1 MYYDKAIVTTLK
13 KLILKTAITRAKG
26 KQQCVFQSK
35 SFYNLLKTK
44 TSYSQTDLNLALEQL
59 FQEEFLSGRFTKGP
73 FQIHGKI
80 TVDVP
85 KKDLPD
91 HEQDWV
97 NILGKGDLAD
107 NEKIALLSVGPKLK
121 GFSRDQMYSIFC
133 ALIELRSDQA
143 KYAGKAIYDVSAK
156 YFLGSS
162 KLLST
167 IQAEARAFGINLDS
181 FASSY
186 RYISVAGNKNPD
198 AVIIVENP
206 HSFETAVQAD
216 DKLQYSWISSYG
228 FGIALEKDLKY
239 GEMLVGN
246 LTKENHEG
254 VIRLT
259 RKGNP
264 EQLSTLLSHKNL
276 FFWGDLDLGGLQIF
290 LKLQKNLP
298 HLRLSGLYKYLA
310 EEFRTGNAHPYTKAV
325 AKEGQR
331 PFSVENQ
338 EIKELLEICLQGGV
352 DQEVVWRDE
361 IMSFAGVGYNS
372 QD

>member
-13 KLILKTAITRAKG
+13 ELILKTAITRAKG
-26 KQQCVFQSK
+26 KQQYVFQSK
-35 SFYNLLKTK
+35 SFYTLLKNK

-59 FQEEFLSGRFTKGP
+59 FQEEFLLGRFTKGP

-85 KKDLPD
+85 SKDLPD
-91 HEQDWV
+91 HEQDWLD
-97 NILGKGDLAD
+97 ILEKGDLAD

-133 ALIELRSDQA
+133 SLIELRADQA
-143 KYAGKAIYDVSAK
+143 KYAGKAIYDLSAK

-186 RYISVAGNKNPD
+186 RYISVAGNKDPD

-246 LTKENHEG
+246 LNKENHDN
-254 VIRLT
+254 VISLI

-264 EQLSTLLSHKNL
+264 EPLPTLLSHKNL
-276 FFWGDLDLGGLQIF
+276 FFWGDFDLGGLQIF
-290 LKLQKNLP
+290 LKLQSNLP
-298 HLRLSGLYKYLA
+298 HLRLSGLYRCLLQ
-310 EEFRTGNAHPYTKAV
+310 EFKSGNMHPYTKAV

-331 PFSVENQ
+331 PFPVVNW

-352 DQEVVWRDE
+352 DQEIVWSDQ
-361 IMSFAGVGYNS
+361 IMALAGVGFKCGN
-372 QD
+372 

>member
-1 MYYDKAIVTTLK
+1 MYDKAIITALK
-13 KLILKTAITRAKG
+13 DLIIKVAISRAKG
-26 KQQCVFQSK
+26 SPQHVFQSQ
-35 SFYNLLKTK
+35 SLYNLLKTK
-44 TSYSQTDLNLALEQL
+44 TPYSQTDLNLALEQL
-59 FQEEFLSGRFTKGP
+59 FKDHFLSGKYTKGP

-80 TVDVP
+80 TVGVP
-85 KKDLPD
+85 SQDLPD
-91 HEQDWV
+91 HERDWLD
-97 NILGKGDLAD
+97 ILDKAELT
-107 NEKIALLSVGPKLK
+107 EKEQKALLPVGAKLK
-121 GFSRDQMYSIFC
+121 GFTRDQMYSIFC
-133 ALIELRSDQA
+133 SLNELRADQTE
-143 KYAGKAIYDVSAK
+143 YEGKAIYDLSAK

-298 HLRLSGLYKYLA
+298 HLRLSGLYQCLA
-310 EEFRTGNAHPYTKAV
+310 EEFKTGNAHPYTKAV

-352 DQEVVWRDE
+352 DQEVVWPDE
-361 IMSFAGVGYNS
+361 IMSFAGVGYTS
-372 QD
+372 